1 MFTLQIETEGAAFRD
16 MFSGE
21 YDEHSEAQEISRILK
36 HVIGKLE
43 DGCTYGTMYDVNGNK
58 VGRWQ
63 R

>member
-1 MFTLQIETEGAAFRD
+1 MFTLQIDTGNAAFRD
-16 MFSGE
+16 ERNGE
-21 YDEHSEAQEISRILK
+21 YDEHCEALEIIRILQ

-43 DGCTYGTMYDVNGNK
+43 DGCTYGTMFDINGNR